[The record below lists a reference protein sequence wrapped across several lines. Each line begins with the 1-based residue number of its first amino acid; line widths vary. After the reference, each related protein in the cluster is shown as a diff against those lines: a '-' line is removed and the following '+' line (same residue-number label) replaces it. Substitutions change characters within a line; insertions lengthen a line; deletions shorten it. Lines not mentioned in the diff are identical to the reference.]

1 MSIKFLCVTLP
12 HMSIRAGVIIA
23 VTLQQIDN
31 APDAKT
37 GAQSN
42 DESLQYSDCTVEEFH
57 KVTSLPRL
65 LFGPGSVVADRRNAL
80 CLLYVHLQG
89 IEGRKTRLLR

>member
-1 MSIKFLCVTLP
+1 MSIC
-12 HMSIRAGVIIA
+12 AGVIVA
-23 VTLQQIDN
+23 VTLQQVDD

-37 GAQSN
+37 SAQSN
-42 DESLQYSDCTVEEFH
+42 NESLQYGNCTVEEFH
-57 KVTSLPRL
+57 KVTSLHRL
-65 LFGPGSVVADRRNAL
+65 LWEPGSAVVDRRNAL